1 MNQIL
6 LRRSHLLRGVPNGL
20 SDEVVLVLV
29 QEIDDELRVMDAD
42 VAQHPAHAQLCEA
55 VLVSDGAADDPSPT
69 PSPLANV
76 DNNLRVEVSPR
87 EVQHGHAGRAL
98 SPRGRIFPTVHDLH
112 SNDANERT
120 LMHSG
125 LLIMALVTT

>member
-55 VLVSDGAADDPSPT
+55 VLVSDGAADDPSPSS
-69 PSPLANV
+69 SPLANV
-76 DNNLRVEVSPR
+76 EDNLRMEVSPCK
-87 EVQHGHAGRAL
+87 VQHGHAGRAL
-98 SPRGRIFPTVHDLH
+98 SP
-112 SNDANERT
+112 
-120 LMHSG
+120 
-125 LLIMALVTT
+125 

>member
-1 MNQIL
+1 MNQLL

-29 QEIDDELRVMDAD
+29 QEIDDELRVMDTD

-55 VLVSDGAADDPSPT
+55 ILVPDGAADDP
-69 PSPLANV
+69 PSSSLPLANV
-76 DNNLRVEVSPR
+76 DNNLRMEISPR
-87 EVQHGHAGRAL
+87 EVQQRHASGAL

-112 SNDANERT
+112 SNDGNERT

-125 LLIMALVTT
+125 LLIMALVIT